1 MSRLCYFKRSFSRAL
16 ICLILS
22 MLPLTGFADRIKDL
36 AAIAG
41 VRSNQLVGYGLV
53 VGLSGTGDKSL
64 GITLQSMQSMV
75 SRFGMVTDTSGLSG
89 DNSAAVMVTAELPAF
104 TKPGQTLDVTV
115 STLGPAASLR
125 GGTLLMTPLLGAD
138 GETMRLHRVIWWLVD
153 WVSRVKMDH
162 H

>member
-89 DNSAAVMVTAELPAF
+89 DNSAAVMVTAFRPLMLF
-104 TKPGQTLDVTV
+104 SVSVT
-115 STLGPAASLR
+115 A
-125 GGTLLMTPLLGAD
+125 
-138 GETMRLHRVIWWLVD
+138 ILVCIG
-153 WVSRVKMDH
+153 VAVTSS
-162 H
+162 